1 MINIKISKKIFN
13 QILKKYFQMNKKLL
27 KKEEDLKEVKIKKKK
42 TKMVKN
48 DNIV

>member
-1 MINIKISKKIFN
+1 
-13 QILKKYFQMNKKLL
+13 MNKKLL